1 MTTTGHRQTPTPR
14 KRWRINW
21 QAVVGVLLVAAAA
34 YTAGETYHQG
44 EASQQR
50 ADCQTALNRDFLT
63 SLQARDRAAREES
76 NAQRDLLATP
86 SVASTDTKAAAR
98 ERYLK
103 ALADLDA
110 ARAANPLPGG
120 TTC

>member
-1 MTTTGHRQTPTPR
+1 MTSTGHRLAAAPR
-14 KRWRINW
+14 SRWRINW
-21 QAVVGVLLVAAAA
+21 QSLVGILLVVIGA
-34 YTAGETYHQG
+34 YTAGETYRQG
-44 EASQQR
+44 EESQR
-50 ADCQTALNRDFLT
+50 RSECQTALNRDFLT

-86 SVASTDTKAAAR
+86 SSASVETKGAAR
-98 ERYLK
+98 DRYLK
-103 ALADLDA
+103 ALAALDA